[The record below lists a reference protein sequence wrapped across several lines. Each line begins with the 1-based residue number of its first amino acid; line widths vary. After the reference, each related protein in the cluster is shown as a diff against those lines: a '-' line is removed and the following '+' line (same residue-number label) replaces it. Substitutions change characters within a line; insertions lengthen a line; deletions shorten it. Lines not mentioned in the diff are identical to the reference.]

1 MAMINPS
8 YNDMKKHVLSEYY
21 KFEEL
26 LKEFDMGID
35 ESLYATA
42 KKIENSIFNLVVL
55 GEAKSGK
62 STFINAYLGTEIL
75 PMSSLQCTSS
85 IIEIRRG
92 DRWELYA
99 YTAKGS
105 RTIINGEEKIKE
117 FLQTTAAIDKN
128 YNEIPVTTINNELIK
143 VEGDFRSN
151 DLEEILNRLKKDN
164 FHKLPEEVYEDKIKQ
179 YIDTKKDSWKK
190 IITKIEISCP
200 LIKEELGEISL
211 IDSPGVGAEGNVGSV
226 TENYINKADAII
238 FVKSLLGQSL
248 ESTSFMKFLDTNL
261 TEKNKKNLFLVFTG
275 KAGKNENEFR
285 ELKDE
290 ARKLFVDSKRI
301 EENKIVFVDSLIELY
316 LNRCKDITTSEE
328 IDEYL
333 KKLRRSGNGF
343 SAVTDIWTMDS
354 DRNKERF
361 IIDMRNESCFDK
373 VEEMLEIYAKTAKFN
388 QLQDFLNSIY
398 AESYKVIQR
407 KKENLKILNNE
418 KKSIDQIKN
427 ELNEIAEKEA
437 DIVNKLKNTMEDI
450 NNSYQGNLKEE
461 GKIQKEVNIL
471 KENYK
476 VEFEKNINE
485 IVAELEED
493 KNVDPNRIFSEL
505 KKQAQNGLDKVE
517 ELKEN
522 LQKSF
527 ILECN
532 KELINL
538 QGQLDSTIYFTPI
551 LSETDLD
558 KIREES
564 ENEAIKEIKGLL
576 TFRKAETLF
585 MREKFVELI
594 KTRILNKLDG
604 EIIPKL
610 QESLYSYINKTLEEY
625 SRKLIAEKDQVKE
638 ITDKLSSELKTAE
651 DKEKQKNILQSQ
663 IEELE
668 KLQSQ
673 MQELL
678 KEVKNY
684 V

>member
-1 MAMINPS
+1 MAMINRS

-85 IIEIRRG
+85 IIEIKRG
-92 DRWELYA
+92 ARWELYA
-99 YTAKGS
+99 YTATGA
-105 RTIINGEEKIKE
+105 RTIISGEEEIKK
-117 FLQTTAAIDKN
+117 FLETTAAIDKN

-143 VEGDFRSN
+143 VKGEFRSK
-151 DLEEILNRLKKDN
+151 DLEELLNRLKKDN
-164 FHKLPEEVYEDKIKQ
+164 FHKLSEEIYEEKIKQ
-179 YIDTKKDSWKK
+179 YIDTRKDSWEK
-190 IITKIEISCP
+190 IITRIEIFCP

-211 IDSPGVGAEGNVGSV
+211 VDSPGVGAEGNVGSI
-226 TENYINKADAII
+226 TENFINKADAIV

-248 ESTSFMKFLDTNL
+248 ESTSFMKFLDTNI
-261 TEKNKKNLFLVFTG
+261 TENNKKNLFLVFTG
-275 KAGKNENEFR
+275 KADKNKNDFR
-285 ELKDE
+285 ELEEE
-290 ARKLFVDSKRI
+290 ARKLYAERI
-301 EENKIVFVDSLIELY
+301 ENNKIVFVDSLIELY

-328 IDEYL
+328 IDAYL
-333 KKLRRSGNGF
+333 SNLSEEGNYFKAIDNIWLRKSGLE
-343 SAVTDIWTMDS
+343 
-354 DRNKERF
+354 KERF
-361 IIDMRNESCFDK
+361 IDNLKEESCFDN
-373 VEEMLEIYAKTAKFN
+373 VEEMLVKYAKTAKFN

-407 KKENLKILNNE
+407 KKKNLEILNNE
-418 KKSIDQIKN
+418 KKSIDQIKY
-427 ELNEIAEKEA
+427 ELNEMAEKEA
-437 DIVNKLKNTMEDI
+437 DIVNKLKNTMADI
-450 NNSYQGNLKEE
+450 NNSYQGNLEEE

-476 VEFEKNINE
+476 EEFEKNINE

-505 KKQAQNGLDKVE
+505 KKHVQNGLDKVE

-538 QGQLDSTIYFTPI
+538 QGQLDSTIYFTPT

-564 ENEAIKEIKGLL
+564 EKDAIKEIKGLF
-576 TFRKAETLF
+576 TFRKHETRF
-585 MREKFVELI
+585 MREEFIEKI

-625 SRKLIAEKDQVKE
+625 SRKLIAEKDQAKE

-663 IEELE
+663 IEEFE
-668 KLQSQ
+668 KLQKQ
-673 MQELL
+673 VQEVL